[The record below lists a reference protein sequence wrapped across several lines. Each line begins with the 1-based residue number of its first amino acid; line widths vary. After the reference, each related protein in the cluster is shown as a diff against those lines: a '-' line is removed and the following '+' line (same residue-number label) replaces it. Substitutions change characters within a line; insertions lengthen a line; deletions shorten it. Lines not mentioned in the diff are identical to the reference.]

1 MLFLKH
7 HDLDA
12 KTETNYAT
20 HTQATVGAD
29 HSYTFSPTCFRYRAT
44 NTTRMGKD
52 MAGQFNFHA
61 WTLKMPRAASSSS
74 ESINT

>member
-12 KTETNYAT
+12 KTETNYDT

-29 HSYTFSPTCFRYRAT
+29 HSFRYRAT

-52 MAGQFNFHA
+52 MAGQFDFYA